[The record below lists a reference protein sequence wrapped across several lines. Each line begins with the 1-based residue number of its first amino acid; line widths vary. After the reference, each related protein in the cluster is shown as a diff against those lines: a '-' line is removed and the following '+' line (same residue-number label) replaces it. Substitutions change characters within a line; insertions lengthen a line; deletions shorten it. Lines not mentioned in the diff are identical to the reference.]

1 MILTEATK
9 SVLTRFFI
17 ASSIALIVAI
27 YYFSERRPFEYQ
39 GYDKNVNL
47 LQRYNAEL
55 NEAVVKTRFGI
66 LENYDPVDNALIG
79 LHSVIDSFDAELAAA
94 PNEKIKLKLD
104 SLKTSI
110 KLKEELTFN
119 FKLINPV
126 LINAINQFSII
137 LAKLIESQTSSS
149 AAESA
154 LSHDINFQITQDLR
168 NEIIQKMNDLLRR
181 TLIYVNMPDDKT
193 NRTLLA
199 MVSDLKSLSRDVQ
212 ANIKKYPDLDF
223 DFEKLALSL
232 DYASKILE
240 LQPLISLIDENLF
253 EVPVISNLNSL
264 NDAFAYIA
272 QSHLKKSSTYRIILY
287 VLVLSLL
294 IILWWAF
301 SQLRGIVRVLNIEI
315 KRKHKIEKELE
326 EINRQLEHR
335 VAERTREISVKN
347 IDLNRALAELKE
359 TQEQL
364 IIQEKMASVGMLI
377 TGIAHEIKNPLN
389 FVNNFA
395 DISVEMLGELNEVLE
410 SSKDKIETKNLSN
423 IEELISELK
432 TNCIKIKEHGERA
445 DTIVKTMLMHSQEAG
460 VQKEMIDVRN
470 LMNNNIQIALESFM
484 SNHGKFEPTINK
496 HYDPDLKSILAAP
509 QAMSRVFI
517 YLLDNAFYA
526 MLERQKLQQ
535 PGYLPV
541 LDVFISQTNLNIIIR
556 IRDNGTGIS
565 KKTIDRVF
573 EPFYTTKPTG
583 KGNTG
588 LGLSIC
594 YDTIVKQHKGE
605 LRVQSE
611 EGEYTEFSIN
621 LPLDPKAAH
630 ATN

>member
-1 MILTEATK
+1 MILSEATK

-27 YYFSERRPFEYQ
+27 YYFSERRSFEYQ

-55 NEAVVKTRFGI
+55 NEAVVKTRFSI
-66 LENYDPVDNALIG
+66 LENYDPVDNALNG
-79 LHSVIDSFDAELAAA
+79 LHSVIDSFDAELASA

-104 SLKTSI
+104 ALKTSV
-110 KLKEELTFN
+110 KLKEDLTFN
-119 FKLINPV
+119 FKLINPI
-126 LINAINQFSII
+126 LINAINQFSTI
-137 LAKLIESQTSSS
+137 LAKLIESQTSSG

-154 LSHDINFQITQDLR
+154 LSQDINFQITQDVR
-168 NEIIQKMNDLLRR
+168 NEILQKMNDLLRR
-181 TLIYVNMPDDKT
+181 TLIYVNMPDEKT
-193 NRTLLA
+193 NKTLLG
-199 MVSDLKSLSRDVQ
+199 MVSDLKSLSQDIQ
-212 ANIKKYPDLDF
+212 TNITKYPALDF
-223 DFEKLALSL
+223 DFNKLALSL
-232 DYASKILE
+232 DYASKILD
-240 LQPLISLIDENLF
+240 LQPQISQIDENLF

-264 NDAFAYIA
+264 NEAFAYMA
-272 QSHLKKSSTYRIILY
+272 QSHIKKSSTYRIILY
-287 VLVLSLL
+287 VLVLFLL
-294 IILWWAF
+294 IVLWWAF

-347 IDLNRALAELKE
+347 IDLNRALAELKD
-359 TQEQL
+359 TQDQL

-395 DISVEMLGELNEVLE
+395 DISVEMLGELNEELE
-410 SSKDKIETKNLSN
+410 SSKDKIESKNLTS
-423 IEELISELK
+423 IEEIISELK
-432 TNCIKIKEHGERA
+432 TNCIKIKQHGERA

-460 VQKEMIDVRN
+460 VQKEKVDLRS
-470 LMNNNIQIALESFM
+470 LMNNNIHIALESFM
-484 SNHGKFEPTINK
+484 SNNQKFEPTINK

-509 QAMSRVFI
+509 QSMSRVFI

-526 MLERQKLQQ
+526 MLEKQKLGQ

-541 LDVFISQTNLNIIIR
+541 LDVFISQTDLNLIIR

-611 EGEYTEFSIN
+611 EGEFTEFSIN
-621 LPLDPKAAH
+621 LPLDPKTAH
-630 ATN
+630 GTN

>member
-1 MILTEATK
+1 MILSEATK

-79 LHSVIDSFDAELAAA
+79 LHSVIESFDAELASA

-104 SLKTSI
+104 ALRTSV
-110 KLKEELTFN
+110 KLKEDLTFN

-126 LINAINQFSII
+126 LINAINQFSSI
-137 LAKLIESQTSSS
+137 LAKLIESQTSSG
-149 AAESA
+149 AAEAA
-154 LSHDINFQITQDLR
+154 LSHDINFQITQDVR
-168 NEIIQKMNDLLRR
+168 NEILQRMNDLLRR

-193 NRTLLA
+193 NKILLG
-199 MVSDLKSLSRDVQ
+199 MVNDLKSLSQDIQ
-212 ANIKKYPDLDF
+212 TNIKKYPDLDF
-223 DFEKLALSL
+223 DFNKLALSL
-232 DYASKILE
+232 EYATKILD
-240 LQPLISLIDENLF
+240 LQPQISQIDENLF

-264 NDAFAYIA
+264 NEAFAYIA

-287 VLVLSLL
+287 VLVLFLL
-294 IILWWAF
+294 IVLWWAF
-301 SQLRGIVRVLNIEI
+301 SQLRGIVHVLNIEI

-347 IDLNRALAELKE
+347 IDLNRALAELKD
-359 TQEQL
+359 TQDQL

-395 DISVEMLGELNEVLE
+395 DISVEMLSELNAELE
-410 SSKDKIETKNLSN
+410 SSKDKIESKNLTS
-423 IEELISELK
+423 IEEIISELK

-460 VQKEMIDVRN
+460 VQKEKVDLRT
-470 LMNNNIQIALESFM
+470 LMNNNIHIALESFAA
-484 SNHGKFEPTINK
+484 NHQKFEPTINK
-496 HYDPDLKSILAAP
+496 HFDPDLKSILAAP
-509 QAMSRVFI
+509 QSMSRVFI

-526 MLERQKLQQ
+526 MLERQKLEQ

-541 LDVFISQTNLNIIIR
+541 LDVFISQTDLNLIIR

-611 EGEYTEFSIN
+611 EGEFTEFSIT

-630 ATN
+630 GTH